1 MPGFFFFFKIY
12 LFIICKYTVAVFRH
26 TRRGRQISLWVVV
39 SHHVVAGIW
48 TLDLQKSSLSS
59 YPLSHLKDVVKRL
72 RRRKLSSLRKARSS
86 WWSSGFLGAV
96 GSARQRLRESKAWV
110 SHRWLIICL
119 AAHTGL
125 QVVHPRVKV
134 TAALKLKPKWHYRDS
149 IKPRLSY
156 DPSKLSD
163 NFSGKM
169 YPPLFLPLFPLRDI
183 WCTFWKCWRMASQAA
198 ELGVWAVN
206 MQAICLSS
214 CQPQWRCFRSVS
226 GRDRRPNVHSGLSGL
241 GGQWE

>member
-1 MPGFFFFFKIY
+1 M
-12 LFIICKYTVAVFRH
+12 
-26 TRRGRQISLWVVV
+26 
-39 SHHVVAGIW
+39 
-48 TLDLQKSSLSS
+48 
-59 YPLSHLKDVVKRL
+59 VKRL
-72 RRRKLSSLRKARSS
+72 RPRKHSSLRKAMSS
-86 WWSSGFLGAV
+86 RWSSGFLDIL
-96 GSARQRLRESKAWV
+96 GSVRKRLRGSKAWIR
-110 SHRWLIICL
+110 HRWLIIWL

-134 TAALKLKPKWHYRDS
+134 TAALKPKPKWHYRES
-149 IKPRLSY
+149 IKPGLSY

-163 NFSGKM
+163 NFFRGNV
-169 YPPLFLPLFPLRDI
+169 PPLSLPLFPLRDI

-226 GRDRRPNVHSGLSGL
+226 GLDRRPNVHGGLSGV
-241 GGQWE
+241 GGHWE